1 MSNIIEFIP
10 IETQNLRYG
19 DLIVLDNSSISKN
32 VPSFGTMQQSSMNS
46 SAVFN
51 FTILDDEFNL
61 ITDADKGMNTML
73 MFNLDYD

>member
-1 MSNIIEFIP
+1 
-10 IETQNLRYG
+10 
-19 DLIVLDNSSISKN
+19 
-32 VPSFGTMQQSSMNS
+32 MNS

-73 MFNLDYD
+73 FFTLDYD